1 MGSETQHSNAP
12 VLHSPSLDPVHPAAV
27 RRLRLISSRQ
37 PVRIFA
43 RTVASYK
50 KLGSA
55 HILELDLDPVAA
67 IHRAQSLMKGAG
79 GDHVSRVEP
88 EEARQP
94 GQLIRNLVRH
104 EFGIVVLPRLTVGP
118 GFHHDVVRI
127 GDFVLGDDPRTA
139 AAMRILTF
147 GDELRAPHQSSG

>member
-67 IHRAQSLMKGAG
+67 IHRAQSLIKGGG

-94 GQLIRNLVRH
+94 VQLIRTLVH
-104 EFGIVVLPRLTVGP
+104 DASGVVGLPQLTVGP
-118 GFHHDVVRI
+118 
-127 GDFVLGDDPRTA
+127 
-139 AAMRILTF
+139 
-147 GDELRAPHQSSG
+147 